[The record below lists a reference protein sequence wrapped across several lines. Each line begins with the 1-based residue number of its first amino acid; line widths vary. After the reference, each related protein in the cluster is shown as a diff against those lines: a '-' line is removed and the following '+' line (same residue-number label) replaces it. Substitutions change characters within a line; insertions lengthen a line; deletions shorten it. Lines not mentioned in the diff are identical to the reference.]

1 MAGLQS
7 ALIASSGGSSSGPL
21 AHNPAT
27 AYVVGQKAVSNS
39 DFCDYVRKVAGT
51 TATDPAS
58 DSTNW
63 QPSGR
68 KAVKSTQRG
77 LISISSGGVNT
88 GTATI
93 SAVNTAKC
101 SVRPLGWSDAS
112 GGGYGAGYVVL
123 TNSTTVTATNGGGT
137 TGSVVAYE
145 IEETY

>member
-7 ALIASSGGSSSGPL
+7 ALIGGSSSI

-27 AYVVGQKAVSNS
+27 AYIGGNRAISNS
-39 DFCDYVRKVAGT
+39 DFCEYVRKVAGT

-58 DSTNW
+58 DGTNW
-63 QPSGR
+63 QPFGR

-77 LISISSGGVNT
+77 IIMITSGGFNT

-101 SVRPLGWSDAS
+101 SLRVLGWTDSS
-112 GGGYGAGYVVL
+112 GGGYGAGYPVL
-123 TNSTTVTATNGGGT
+123 TNSTTITATNGGGT
-137 TGSVVAYE
+137 TGGIISYE
-145 IEETY
+145 LEESY